1 MDLAT
6 DLRQQARVCTRLAED
21 CGGDE
26 HLAERLKT
34 MARDLVAK
42 ADEHCTPIA
51 AVTQRDEEETMARS
65 NEAAEDDA
73 QNVKQRHLAGMK
85 HIRELN
91 MKLMDMAQ
99 ANTQVLFNLARQI
112 AAAGELSDVANVW
125 TEYARKQFEM
135 TGEQMRELTAVGQKI
150 AADSTAPIVRDAKRA
165 PKEDR

>member
-1 MDLAT
+1 MVLAA
-6 DLRQQARVCTRLAED
+6 DFRQQARICARLAED

-26 HLAERLKT
+26 HLAERLKAV
-34 MARDLVAK
+34 ARDLVAK

-51 AVTQRDEEETMARS
+51 AMAQRNEEETMTRS

-73 QNVKQRHLAGMK
+73 RKGEQSQLAGMK

-99 ANTQVLFNLARQI
+99 ANTQVFFNLARQI

-135 TGEQMRELTAVGQKI
+135 AGEQMRELTAVGQKI
-150 AADSTAPIVRDAKRA
+150 AADSTAPIVRDAERA
-165 PKEDR
+165 SKEDR